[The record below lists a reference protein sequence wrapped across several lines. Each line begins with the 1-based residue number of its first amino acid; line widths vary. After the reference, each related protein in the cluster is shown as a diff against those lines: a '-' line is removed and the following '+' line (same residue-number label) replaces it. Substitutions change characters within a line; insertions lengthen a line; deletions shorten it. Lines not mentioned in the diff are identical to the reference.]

1 MDASANM
8 TPDPAS
14 STHMPR
20 HGIRSLDELQQLTQL
35 AAALSGC
42 STLLIHLCQETSITL
57 ITGRQWEPSAQDL
70 EIPFCRFALS
80 QPEPTVIEDADRH
93 PEWASSPLVAGPW
106 QFKFLAGFPIR
117 GKQGELMGLLTL
129 LDPQNLHLDSAVLQA
144 LGIVARQA
152 ASAILLGDTRA
163 RISQL
168 SDEHQKV
175 KRAYDDSESFY
186 HNLVE
191 SLPQHI
197 IRKDLEGR
205 FTFANQNFCRAL
217 GKELKDILHKTDLDL
232 FPAHLARKYQQDDQQ
247 VMHTGQKI
255 ETTEAN
261 EGLNQQTSYVHVIKT
276 PLFDTKG
283 KVSGI
288 QGIFWDVTE
297 QIHTEQNLAS
307 ERQLLRSLLETIP
320 DHVYFKDTASRFIRC
335 SRELSDRLGLKNP
348 SLAVGKTDFDFF
360 KEEHARPAFEDEQ
373 HIIRTGEPIINKI
386 EKETWQDGQVGW
398 VLTSK
403 MPYRDETGTIIGTF
417 GVSKDIT
424 KLIQTEEALRQ
435 AEQKYRDIFEK
446 AVEGIFQTTPE
457 GHYLNVNPALARIY
471 GYPTPEALLDSL
483 TDIQKQLYVD
493 PSRRATFQR
502 IMKEHGEIHE
512 FESEIFHRDGKK
524 IWISETAR
532 TVCDEAGNIL
542 YYEGLVEDI
551 SERKRA
557 EAAMEFA
564 RDAAMESNRLK
575 SVFLASMSHEI
586 RTPMN
591 GIIGMTSLLKQTSL
605 SEEQHT
611 FAETIET
618 SANGLLRL
626 INDLLDFS
634 KIESGKMTLEKTSL
648 ALHDIIEQ
656 SVGLLADQAQQK
668 GLEMILKLDPQVPQQ
683 VLGDPVRLQQIL
695 NNLLGNAIKFT
706 QKGEIQVMVQTLKAQ
721 RDTHW
726 VQFQIKDTG
735 IGIKEEAMESIFEAF
750 MQADDSMT
758 RQYGGTGL
766 GLAITRQ
773 LIELMHGQL
782 HVEST
787 HGKGS
792 CFWFTLPLEMGK
804 GKLTFERSTPYPWS
818 GSKALILEPND
829 HSQEALAPI
838 LRNYRFDYH
847 FMTQG
852 KQAIAELSKVQ
863 RSDAP
868 YRFVL
873 VNDSLKDQAG
883 IDFCQVV
890 HDLKLSPAPTL
901 ILMTSIRTQP
911 DKKRLEQC
919 GIQLVVKKPIMQGV
933 FTRGFNRLFK
943 SHASEPEIEKEDTS
957 AVTMHQVQPLSGEH
971 PEVLVVEDNPVN
983 QSVAEHMLKKLG
995 FRPTVAESGDQALEW
1010 VQRHPFAMI
1019 LMDCQM
1025 PGLDGYQTTYKL
1037 RSMERLGQTKAK
1049 VPIQIIAMTAN
1060 SMDGDRQKCLESG
1073 MDDYIAKPVLI
1084 HTLAS
1089 ALKRAM
1095 NLEGDSTEEGNP
1107 HPEEASTKST
1117 SDHAPV
1123 EPDRPTLDHQI
1134 LMTYIGEAADK
1145 KQSMLAKLTHLF
1157 VDNECPKRLEAWREA
1172 LETTDRDAIGRC
1184 AHSLKG
1190 SAANMGAQRLS
1201 QHCGEMETRAQDMSR
1216 EALEQGLDEALA
1228 LAQEACDAL
1237 KAFLDS

>member
-1 MDASANM
+1 
-8 TPDPAS
+8 
-14 STHMPR
+14 
-20 HGIRSLDELQQLTQL
+20 
-35 AAALSGC
+35 
-42 STLLIHLCQETSITL
+42 
-57 ITGRQWEPSAQDL
+57 
-70 EIPFCRFALS
+70 
-80 QPEPTVIEDADRH
+80 
-93 PEWASSPLVAGPW
+93 
-106 QFKFLAGFPIR
+106 
-117 GKQGELMGLLTL
+117 
-129 LDPQNLHLDSAVLQA
+129 
-144 LGIVARQA
+144 
-152 ASAILLGDTRA
+152 
-163 RISQL
+163 
-168 SDEHQKV
+168 
-175 KRAYDDSESFY
+175 
-186 HNLVE
+186 
-191 SLPQHI
+191 
-197 IRKDLEGR
+197 
-205 FTFANQNFCRAL
+205 
-217 GKELKDILHKTDLDL
+217 
-232 FPAHLARKYQQDDQQ
+232 
-247 VMHTGQKI
+247 
-255 ETTEAN
+255 
-261 EGLNQQTSYVHVIKT
+261 
-276 PLFDTKG
+276 
-283 KVSGI
+283 
-288 QGIFWDVTE
+288 
-297 QIHTEQNLAS
+297 
-307 ERQLLRSLLETIP
+307 
-320 DHVYFKDTASRFIRC
+320 
-335 SRELSDRLGLKNP
+335 
-348 SLAVGKTDFDFF
+348 
-360 KEEHARPAFEDEQ
+360 
-373 HIIRTGEPIINKI
+373 
-386 EKETWQDGQVGW
+386 
-398 VLTSK
+398 
-403 MPYRDETGTIIGTF
+403 
-417 GVSKDIT
+417 
-424 KLIQTEEALRQ
+424 
-435 AEQKYRDIFEK
+435 
-446 AVEGIFQTTPE
+446 
-457 GHYLNVNPALARIY
+457 
-471 GYPTPEALLDSL
+471 
-483 TDIQKQLYVD
+483 
-493 PSRRATFQR
+493 
-502 IMKEHGEIHE
+502 
-512 FESEIFHRDGKK
+512 
-524 IWISETAR
+524 
-532 TVCDEAGNIL
+532 
-542 YYEGLVEDI
+542 
-551 SERKRA
+551 
-557 EAAMEFA
+557 
-564 RDAAMESNRLK
+564 
-575 SVFLASMSHEI
+575 
-586 RTPMN
+586 
-591 GIIGMTSLLKQTSL
+591 
-605 SEEQHT
+605 
-611 FAETIET
+611 
-618 SANGLLRL
+618 
-626 INDLLDFS
+626 
-634 KIESGKMTLEKTSL
+634 KTSL

-792 CFWFTLPLEMGK
+792 CFWFTLPLAMGK

-1134 LMTYIGEAADK
+1134 LITYIGEAADK